1 MLQDRLKEMETSLLA
16 MSDAEQWSFLTNLE
30 FEELKELHEE
40 TLNDAVYATVEEY
53 LQFIGDDYKEW
64 LRDIYGDDE
73 YEYEEYVDLI

>member
-16 MSDAEQWSFLTNLE
+16 MSDAEQWSFLNNLE
-30 FEELKELHEE
+30 FEELKELREE

-64 LRDIYGDDE
+64 LRETYGDDE